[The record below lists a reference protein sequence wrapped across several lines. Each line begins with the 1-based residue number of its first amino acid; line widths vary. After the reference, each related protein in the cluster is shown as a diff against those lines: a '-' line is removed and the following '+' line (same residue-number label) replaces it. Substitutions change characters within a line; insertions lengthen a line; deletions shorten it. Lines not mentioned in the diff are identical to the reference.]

1 MSFGHIP
8 VMLYEAV
15 DGLDVRPD
23 GVYVDGTAG
32 GGGHSAEILSRL
44 KGGTLY
50 SIDQDPD
57 AIAEVTERF
66 KNNDHSVI
74 IQGNFSEMVSLL
86 DSVNVDRVDG
96 VLLDIGV
103 SSHQLDEGARG
114 FSYHE
119 DAPLDMRMSQSGAT
133 AADLVNTMELSEL
146 SRVISLYGEEKYA
159 YSIAKGIVRAREDK
173 PIETTLELAEIVKD
187 NVPQKV
193 RRDGHPARKTFQA
206 IRIAVNRELEVL
218 EKGLE
223 AAFSLLSPGG
233 RLCVITFHSLEDR
246 VTKQFMKD
254 KAQGCTCPK
263 DFPVCVCGNVPKAKI
278 ITRKPI
284 LPSEEELERNPRA
297 RSAKLRILEKLQ
309 SDN

>member
-8 VMLYEAV
+8 VMLHEAV
-15 DGLDVRPD
+15 DGMNIRPD
-23 GVYVDGTAG
+23 GIYVDGTAG

-44 KGGTLY
+44 TKGTLY

-57 AIAEVTERF
+57 AIAEVTRRF
-66 KNNDHSVI
+66 SDIPNSVI
-74 IQGNFSEMVSLL
+74 LQGNFSEMRSLL
-86 DSVNVDRVDG
+86 AEKGVASVDG

-146 SRVISLYGEEKYA
+146 SRVISVYGEEKYA

-173 PIETTLELAEIVKD
+173 PIETTLELAEIVRN
-187 NVPQKV
+187 NVPQKA

-223 AAFSLLSPGG
+223 AAFELLTPSG

-246 VTKQFMKD
+246 VVKQFMKD

-263 DFPVCVCGNVPKAKI
+263 DFPVCVCGNTPKVRI

-284 LPSEEELERNPRA
+284 LPSEEELSRNPRA
-297 RSAKLRILEKLQ
+297 RSAKLRIAEKL
-309 SDN
+309 

>member
-1 MSFGHIP
+1 MAFTHIP
-8 VMLYEAV
+8 VMLYPAV
-15 DGLDVRPD
+15 EGLNIRPD

-44 KGGTLY
+44 TTGRLY

-57 AIAEVTERF
+57 AIAVVSERF
-66 KNNDHSVI
+66 RGDPRSVI
-74 IQGNFSEMVSLL
+74 VEGNFGDMAALLRQRGVDMV
-86 DSVNVDRVDG
+86 NG

-103 SSHQLDEGARG
+103 SSHQLDEGSRG

-119 DAPLDMRMSQSGAT
+119 DAPLDMRMSRSGAT
-133 AADLVNTMELSEL
+133 AADLVNSMELSEL
-146 SRVISLYGEEKYA
+146 SRIISLYGEEKYA
-159 YSIAKGIVRAREDK
+159 YAIAKGIVRAREQE
-173 PIETTLELAEIVKD
+173 PITTTLQLAEIVKA

-223 AAFSLLSPGG
+223 GAFELLDTGG

-246 VTKQFMKD
+246 VVKTFMKD
-254 KAQGCTCPK
+254 MAQGCTCPK
-263 DFPVCVCGNVPKAKI
+263 DFPVCVCGKTPRAKI

-284 LPSEEELERNPRA
+284 IPADEELERNPRA
-297 RSAKLRILEKLQ
+297 RSAKLRILEKL
-309 SDN
+309 